1 MKKLLLLLLLVPMVS
16 FGQNRSGLE
25 LCIFLQQATP
35 QFTST
40 GIANNAL
47 DKILE
52 VNNLRGEF
60 VLVPC
65 DQISNVVAMTYNG
78 TRYVLYDKE
87 FMASLDDDSNIT
99 NLSILAHEIG
109 HHVNGHVK
117 DIIAVMNGKS
127 SPMSLVERRQQELEA
142 DEFAGFTLS
151 KLGVSIKQVNKV
163 FKSISDDD
171 TDTYS
176 THPSLSKRLAAVK
189 RGYDNNNKA
198 FNNRV
203 ESQGQE
209 LIKSPTLYYLKISD
223 LYRQEKYDK
232 AQELAYEAIEKYP
245 YNTDLYY
252 WRAKSIYSL
261 LPELI
266 DKDFALKL
274 IIELYDKA
282 IGIDPD
288 YFAFYYWRGSAKV
301 WLGDQS
307 GAIEDL
313 NKSILLKSYYKGET
327 DLFSKEEENIYV
339 IKGLS
344 HYKLANYSKAIMNLN
359 KGFDLGF
366 KSLEHPA
373 RASFTSVGDPS
384 GTDGYYTKEKIY
396 VRQLLSL
403 SYMKQKDYVNALK
416 NIDKDIVRNP
426 ENYESYRIKA
436 VITGYI
442 EGYEEFDKSYQIY
455 LQKLKLEN
463 TVKFKWEE
471 LDYLSFLLN
480 LSFYSFI
487 DSDDLYNIQ
496 QKLSKTT
503 YPKDFK
509 EKKLNQ
515 VEEILNEIRD
525 TPYNIEI
532 IDNLESTSN
541 GGSVG
546 SSYRR
551 LYEVYSKLYNI
562 SLYKKYD
569 NNVLLEIAE
578 KKLLLAG
585 EAEKFY
591 TDSPEA
597 YGYNKDD
604 VASLQ
609 LTFTNEKIKGH
620 LLVSGIK
627 INSKKFKEAI
637 FNYNELVKLLKEK
650 NSSDLKLDYVFNQLA
665 VCKRESGDPNGA
677 IQEYNNALK
686 VNPNYTSSIGGR
698 GTAKQYLN
706 NLFGACDDWTRAVEL
721 GGESY
726 QSKIDEFCNLNSS
739 INAGKSLKEKATEE
753 LKKLKE
759 LFDLGL
765 LTQEEFDKKA
775 AELKKVIL
783 GN

>member
-1 MKKLLLLLLLVPMVS
+1 M
-16 FGQNRSGLE
+16 
-25 LCIFLQQATP
+25 
-35 QFTST
+35 
-40 GIANNAL
+40 
-47 DKILE
+47 
-52 VNNLRGEF
+52 
-60 VLVPC
+60 
-65 DQISNVVAMTYNG
+65 
-78 TRYVLYDKE
+78 
-87 FMASLDDDSNIT
+87 
-99 NLSILAHEIG
+99 
-109 HHVNGHVK
+109 
-117 DIIAVMNGKS
+117 
-127 SPMSLVERRQQELEA
+127 
-142 DEFAGFTLS
+142 
-151 KLGVSIKQVNKV
+151 
-163 FKSISDDD
+163 
-171 TDTYS
+171 
-176 THPSLSKRLAAVK
+176 
-189 RGYDNNNKA
+189 
-198 FNNRV
+198 
-203 ESQGQE
+203 
-209 LIKSPTLYYLKISD
+209 
-223 LYRQEKYDK
+223 
-232 AQELAYEAIEKYP
+232 
-245 YNTDLYY
+245 
-252 WRAKSIYSL
+252 
-261 LPELI
+261 
-266 DKDFALKL
+266 
-274 IIELYDKA
+274 
-282 IGIDPD
+282 
-288 YFAFYYWRGSAKV
+288 
-301 WLGDQS
+301 
-307 GAIEDL
+307 
-313 NKSILLKSYYKGET
+313 
-327 DLFSKEEENIYV
+327 
-339 IKGLS
+339 
-344 HYKLANYSKAIMNLN
+344 
-359 KGFDLGF
+359 
-366 KSLEHPA
+366 
-373 RASFTSVGDPS
+373 
-384 GTDGYYTKEKIY
+384 
-396 VRQLLSL
+396 
-403 SYMKQKDYVNALK
+403 
-416 NIDKDIVRNP
+416 
-426 ENYESYRIKA
+426 
-436 VITGYI
+436 ITGYI